1 MANPFT
7 AGERIEMIRETLLDE
22 NIDISSIYFIPIPD
36 ILMNS
41 VWVSHV
47 KSFSPSFDVVF
58 ARNPLVIRLF
68 KEAGFEVTIPPAY
81 DREKYNSTLI
91 RRFIIENNEE
101 WKKLVPTKVVEY
113 ILKIR
118 GDERLRAIAGIY

>member
-1 MANPFT
+1 
-7 AGERIEMIRETLLDE
+7 MIRDSLIEE
-22 NIDISSIYFIPIPD
+22 KIDISSIYLIPVPD

-41 VWVSHV
+41 TWVYHL
-47 KSFSPSFDVVF
+47 KTFSPQFDIVI

-68 KEAGFEVTIPPAY
+68 KEAGYEVLQPPAY

-91 RRFIIENNEE
+91 RRLVIEKNEE
-101 WKKLVPTKVVEY
+101 WKKLVPQKVVEY

-118 GDERLRAIAGIY
+118 GEERLRAIAGIY